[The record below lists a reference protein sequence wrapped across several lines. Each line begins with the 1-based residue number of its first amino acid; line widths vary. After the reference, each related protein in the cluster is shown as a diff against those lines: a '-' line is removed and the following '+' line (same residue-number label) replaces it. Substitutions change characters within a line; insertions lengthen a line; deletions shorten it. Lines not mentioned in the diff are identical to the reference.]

1 MISFAATGGFGFLI
15 WSMMML
21 PFVDDDDDDD
31 DAAAY
36 LPVCIAAEG
45 FATDEILRPPLP
57 PENPEEVLG
66 TSGACSRAVAG
77 GAAEVVVPGP

>member
-1 MISFAATGGFGFLI
+1 MISLAATGGFGFLS
-15 WSMMML
+15 WSTMML
-21 PFVDDDDDDD
+21 PFVDDDDDD

-36 LPVCIAAEG
+36 LPVCIAAAG

-57 PENPEEVLG
+57 PVNPKEVLG